1 MSYPDLESA
10 TRDINQMQLTQ
21 RLGRVQAISGQ
32 AVEVSGLADMA
43 EVGGEVEIQ
52 SASLFLRASVLSISG
67 NLIRVLPRSDPNG
80 IRLNAPVFYR
90 GRFTISPHATWLGRI
105 IGAAGEAIDG
115 KPLRSGTTSCEIK
128 SPSLPAAGRGGLG
141 QRLASGSAV
150 FDSLLPIVEGQ
161 RIGLFSGSG
170 VGKSTLLAQLATKLE
185 TDVAIVAL
193 IGERGREVM
202 EFAQQKLS
210 EQGRSRTII
219 VAATSDKSAA
229 DKCRAAEIAM
239 TLAEWFRDQGKS
251 VLFVCDSVTRFAE
264 AHRDI
269 ATISGEVAGPSGYPP
284 STSAAIMALVERAGP
299 GAAGTPGITAVF
311 SVLAEGSDMDG
322 YVPDVVRGVLDGHV
336 ILEREIAEQGRFPA
350 INLRRSV
357 SRALPNAASPAE
369 NATLL
374 RIRKLAA
381 DYDNAALMIKSGLYD
396 AGANRDIDRAI
407 TAHPLLEDFLSSAN
421 DAGFAEV
428 FQSLEQILAAVENP
442 T

>member
-1 MSYPDLESA
+1 MSYPDLAST
-10 TRDINQMQLTQ
+10 TRDINQMQLSQ

-32 AVEVSGLADMA
+32 SVEVSGLADMA

-52 SASLFLRASVLSISG
+52 SASLFVCASVLSISG
-67 NLIRVLPRSDPNG
+67 NLIKVLPQSNPNG
-80 IRLNAPVFYR
+80 IRLNAAAYYR
-90 GRFTISPHATWLGRI
+90 GRFTISPHASWLGRI

-115 KPLRSGTTSCEIK
+115 KPLRKGTTSCEIK
-128 SPSLPAAGRGGLG
+128 SPSLPAARRGGLG
-141 QRLASGSAV
+141 QRLVSGSAV

-170 VGKSTLLAQLATKLE
+170 VGKSTLLAQLTTKLE

-202 EFAQQKLS
+202 EFADHKLS
-210 EQGRSRTII
+210 KQGRSRTII

-229 DKCRAAEIAM
+229 DKYRAAEIAM

-269 ATISGEVAGPSGYPP
+269 ATISGEAAGPSGYPP

-299 GAAGTPGITAVF
+299 GPAGTPGITAVF

-322 YVPDVVRGVLDGHV
+322 YVPDIVRGVLDGHV

-357 SRALPNAASPAE
+357 SRALPNAASAEE

-374 RIRKLAA
+374 GIRKLAA

-396 AGANRDIDRAI
+396 TGADKDIDRAI
-407 TAHPLLEDFLSSAN
+407 AAHPLLEDFLSSAN
-421 DAGFAEV
+421 DAGFAAA
-428 FQSLEQILAAVENP
+428 FQRLEQILAAVENP